1 MRTLPTSE
9 PSATSLSLPLSLEI
23 CTVGTELLLGDIV
36 DTNAA
41 YIARRLAGIGVNVF
55 YRSGV
60 GDNLQRICEVIDG
73 ALSRSDAVILTGG
86 LGPTQDDLTAEAL
99 SRVFEA
105 PMVVHEETEARI
117 RSRIERLNIKVGE
130 STYRMAKIPAGAEAL
145 MNRVGQ
151 APGIWIERAGKLA
164 IALPGVPSEMIDIM
178 EHEVLPR
185 IGKLPGQSSILQSRV
200 LRLVGISESLAEEK
214 IIDLIH
220 GQTNPTIAPYAGK
233 GELKLRITA
242 RAADAEAA
250 DSLLSTTEAAI
261 RTRLGAFIYGT
272 DEESLQVAVARLL
285 IEGKHTIATAE
296 SCTAGLV
303 AAALTETP
311 GSSAYLL
318 AGEIVYSN
326 DAKAKMLGVP
336 QAILETHGAVSAETA
351 GAMAS
356 GVRRLHGVD
365 IGVSITGIAGPDGGS
380 EAKPVGLV
388 YIGVAD
394 HNGIQVEE
402 RRFPGTR
409 ADVRARSVVAALQ
422 ILFRRLTQS

>member
-1 MRTLPTSE
+1 MSTLPNSDPT
-9 PSATSLSLPLSLEI
+9 PTSLSLPLSVEI

-41 YIARRLAGIGVNVF
+41 YLARRLAGIGVNVF

-60 GDNLQRICEVIDG
+60 GDNLDRICEVIDG
-73 ALSRSDAVILTGG
+73 ALSRSDAVVLTGG

-99 SRVFEA
+99 SRVFAA
-105 PMVVHEETEARI
+105 PLEVHEETAARI
-117 RSRIERLNIKVGE
+117 RSRVERLNLKVAE

-145 MNRVGQ
+145 PNRVGQ

-164 IALPGVPSEMIDIM
+164 IALPGVPSEMMDIM
-178 EHEVLPR
+178 EHEALPR
-185 IGKLPGQSSILQSRV
+185 IGRLPGHSSILQSRV
-200 LRLVGISESLAEEK
+200 LRLVGISESLAEEN
-214 IIDLIH
+214 ILDLIQ

-233 GELKLRITA
+233 GELRLRITA
-242 RAADAEAA
+242 RAADAQAA
-250 DSLLSTTEAAI
+250 ESLLSQTEGAI
-261 RTRLGAFIYGT
+261 RLRLGAYIYGT
-272 DEESLQVAVARLL
+272 DEESLQAAVARLL
-285 IEGKHTIATAE
+285 LEQQQTIATAE

-318 AGEIVYSN
+318 GGEIVYSN
-326 DAKAKMLGVP
+326 EAKSQILGVSE
-336 QAILETHGAVSAETA
+336 AVLEAHGAVSVEAA

-365 IGVSITGIAGPDGGS
+365 IGVSVTGIAGPGGGS

-394 HNGIQVEE
+394 RNGIQIEE
-402 RRFPGTR
+402 RRFAGTR

-422 ILFRRLTQS
+422 ILFRRLTLS